1 MLQQPGQTGDAGGE
15 GSGEGS
21 MEFPVTNLYELDS
34 RVFQVN
40 SYLKKRFVLIVNVP
54 FSGQLE
60 HPVQAGGEPWQV
72 SRRRHQARC

>member
-1 MLQQPGQTGDAGGE
+1 MLQQPGQTGDAGG
-15 GSGEGS
+15 GSGEES
-21 MEFPVTNLYELDS
+21 MEFPMTNLYELDS

-40 SYLKKRFVLIVNVP
+40 SYLKNRFVLIVNAP
-54 FSGQLE
+54 FAGQLE